1 MTSTD
6 QIADQSGEYGT
17 DYASAIAVIGM
28 AGRFPGAHSVAE
40 LWRNVL
46 DGVKGLRE
54 FTDEELIAAGADPGQ
69 LADPRYVRVGGSV
82 PDPDLFDASVFG
94 INPREA
100 ESMNPQHRLFL
111 ESTWES
117 LESAGYCPTEM
128 PGQVG
133 VFAGCGFPDYIVQNI
148 SHLTTEPGGALLIAV
163 GNERDSLASL
173 VSYKLGLRGPAIGV
187 QTFCSTSMVAVHLAC
202 QSLLTYEC
210 DIAVAGGAY
219 IPLPQP
225 TGYLYEQGGITSP
238 DGVVRSFDAEANGTV
253 MGSGVGAVT
262 LKRMSEAIE
271 DGDIIHAVILGSAV
285 NNDGRVR
292 AGYTAPGVDGEA
304 EVIELA
310 LGVAG
315 VKPNDIGY
323 VECHATGTT
332 LGDSIELAALNRVFA
347 ADRETPCVLSTLKPS
362 IGHLD
367 RASGVTGLMRASLQV
382 KHGVLPGTPNY
393 SAPNP
398 ALVGTQD
405 RFAVLSEHQPW
416 PAGSQPRRA
425 GVSSFGLGGTNAHV
439 ILEQPPVRPER
450 PHRAG
455 PHLLTV
461 SAVNEAALAAVTD
474 RLRQHLAEHPELD
487 LADVAYT
494 LQVSRGG
501 FALRR
506 AVVCADGTDALAA
519 LADASRWIDGK
530 TQRRNPKVELTAGPD
545 VPAGWWSE
553 LAAEIGRLT
562 ERTATDADPD
572 AVLAALGEAFTGWG
586 IRVSAPGTAAA
597 GTMADADSVLVGP
610 TAGQA
615 AAEWLLA
622 TVAKLWQAGCTID
635 WATLHRGLG
644 RRVELPTYAFQR
656 TRYWVEAKAGVNV
669 PDVWW
674 SVPGNNART
683 YDRSQWTYLP
693 TWQQTPRS
701 VPDLDEQLRL
711 AGPWLAFVA
720 EERGEAVVDRLLRAG
735 AEVITVRP
743 GEAFDCDDAGD
754 FTVRI
759 SAGEDF
765 AELLRSLPVSPRA
778 ILHGFSLASPEA
790 DADPTAHFDAAQ
802 DRGFYSVL
810 ALASQLVDDTGAAPR
825 AELVLLTAGAVGVV
839 GSDLRHPEHAGLSA
853 LGVSLAQENARLRC
867 RTIDVDPV
875 PDGHAAALDQL
886 AGQVLTA
893 SIGQHEGPVAVRSG
907 EIWQRRYQPHPVAEP
922 AELSGPIRPGDTVLI
937 TGGLGDVG
945 LLLARHL
952 AGNYGCKLVLTA
964 RSPLPER
971 AQWPQWLAN
980 PPADSERTVRH
991 IRNILDLEERGA
1003 EVLAMSADV
1012 ANFAQMQS
1020 VVDAAVAHFGR
1031 IDAVVHGA
1039 GVQDSRYF
1047 NFAHLLDRASCE
1059 AHFAAKVKGFHVLQQ
1074 VLGDQARDRRI
1085 TMSSLAA
1092 VLGGMALSAYAA
1104 ANAALDGYARQARW
1118 SDAGQWI
1125 TIDWDTWNVD
1135 PDRLEGHGPGVTDYA
1150 MSPAEAI
1157 DIFER
1162 TLAAG
1167 AEVGQLVIST
1177 GSLANRL
1184 EQWVTG
1190 DLHEAAE
1197 EDDTDTRQR
1206 HPRPELSTP
1215 YVQPAEGAEATLA
1228 EIWSRVLGID
1238 PIGAVDNFFELGGHS
1253 LIAIDLT
1260 ARIRKAFGASV
1271 PVTGLLECPTVRQLA
1286 VLLASGGAEPAE
1298 ASDEASADGS
1308 SVDEPSVA
1316 EASVAGASAAEAS
1329 VAGADREGDDD
1340 ATA

>member
-1 MTSTD
+1 MTSTNA
-6 QIADQSGEYGT
+6 ADRAAESAPSGEYGT
-17 DYASAIAVIGM
+17 DYAADYASAIAVIGM

-69 LADPRYVRVGGSV
+69 LADPRYVRVGGSL

-262 LKRMSEAIE
+262 LKRMSEAIA

-332 LGDSIELAALNRVFA
+332 LGDSIELAALNRVFGD
-347 ADRETPCVLSTLKPS
+347 DRETPCVLSTLKPS

-367 RASGVTGLMRASLQV
+367 RASGVTGLMRATLQV
-382 KHGVLPGTPNY
+382 KNGMLPGTPNY
-393 SAPNP
+393 NSPNP
-398 ALVGTQD
+398 ALVGAQH

-439 ILEQPPVRPER
+439 ILEEPPARPDR

-461 SAVNEAALAAVTD
+461 SAVNDAALAEVTE

-506 AVVCADGTDALAA
+506 AVVCTDGTDALAA
-519 LADASRWIDGK
+519 LADPARWIDGK
-530 TQRRNPKVELTAGPD
+530 TQRRNPKVELTAGTD
-545 VPAGWWSE
+545 VADAWWAE
-553 LAAEIGRLT
+553 LATEISRLT
-562 ERTATDADPD
+562 ELTATPD
-572 AVLAALGEAFTGWG
+572 AALAALAEAFTGWG
-586 IRVSAPGTAAA
+586 IRISSPGT
-597 GTMADADSVLVGP
+597 TADAESVLVEP
-610 TAGQA
+610 APGQSA
-615 AAEWLLA
+615 ADWLLSTLA
-622 TVAKLWQAGCTID
+622 RLWQAGCGID
-635 WATLHRGLG
+635 WATLHRGQG
-644 RRVELPTYAFQR
+644 QRVELPTYAFQR
-656 TRYWVEAKAGVNV
+656 TRYWVEAKSKVNV

-674 SVPGNNART
+674 SVPANNART

-711 AGPWLAFVA
+711 AGPWLAFIA

-743 GEAFDCDDAGD
+743 GDAFDCDDAGD
-754 FTVRI
+754 FTVRV
-759 SAGEDF
+759 SDREDY
-765 AELLRSLPVSPRA
+765 AALLQSLPVSPRA

-790 DADPTAHFDAAQ
+790 DQATDPTRHFDTEQ

-825 AELVLLTAGAVGVV
+825 AELVLLTAGAVGVL
-839 GSDLRHPEHAGLSA
+839 GSDLRHPEHSGLSA
-853 LGVSLAQENARLRC
+853 LGVSLAQENPRLRC

-875 PDGHAAALDQL
+875 PDAHPGSLDQL
-886 AGQVLTA
+886 AGQVLAATV
-893 SIGQHEGPVAVRSG
+893 SKHEGPVAVRSG
-907 EIWQRRYQPHPVAEP
+907 ESWQRRYQPHPVAEP
-922 AELSGPIRPGDTVLI
+922 AEQAGPIQAGDTVLI

-945 LLLARHL
+945 LLLGRHL
-952 AGNYGCKLVLTA
+952 AANYGCKLVLTA
-964 RSPLPER
+964 RSPLPDR
-971 AQWPQWLAN
+971 AQWPQLLAN
-980 PPADSERTVRH
+980 PPADAERTVRH
-991 IRNILDLEERGA
+991 IRNILELEERGA

-1012 ANFAQMQS
+1012 SDFSQMQA
-1020 VVDAAVAHFGR
+1020 VVDAAVARFGR

-1039 GVQDSRYF
+1039 GVQDSRFF

-1074 VLGDQARDRRI
+1074 VLGDQARNRRI

-1104 ANAALDGYARQARW
+1104 ANAALDGYARQARR

-1125 TIDWDTWNVD
+1125 TIDWDTWNID

-1150 MSPAEAI
+1150 MSPTEAI
-1157 DIFER
+1157 DVFER

-1190 DLHEAAE
+1190 DLHEVEE

-1215 YVQPAEGAEATLA
+1215 FVPPAEGAEATLA
-1228 EIWSRVLGID
+1228 EIWSRVLGIE

-1286 VLLASGGAEPAE
+1286 ELLTSGA
-1298 ASDEASADGS
+1298 ASDSEESA
-1308 SVDEPSVA
+1308 
-1316 EASVAGASAAEAS
+1316 
-1329 VAGADREGDDD
+1329 DDD
-1340 ATA
+1340 AADAVDQEEADHASA

>member
-6 QIADQSGEYGT
+6 QTVTDQAAESADSGDYVT
-17 DYASAIAVIGM
+17 DYGSAVAVIGM

-54 FTDEELIAAGADPGQ
+54 FTDEELIAAGADPGL

-262 LKRMSEAIE
+262 LKRMSEAIA

-292 AGYTAPGVDGEA
+292 AGYTAPGVEGEA

-332 LGDSIELAALNRVFA
+332 LGDSIELAALNRVFGD
-347 ADRETPCVLSTLKPS
+347 DRETPCVLSTLKPS

-393 SAPNP
+393 SSPNP
-398 ALVGTQD
+398 ALVGAQD

-439 ILEQPPVRPER
+439 ILEEPPTRPER

-461 SAVNEAALAAVTD
+461 SAVSDAALTDVTD
-474 RLRQHLAEHPELD
+474 RLRQHLTEHPELD

-506 AVVCADGTDALAA
+506 AVVCADGADALVA
-519 LADASRWIDGK
+519 LTDPSRWIDGK
-530 TQRRNPKVELTAGPD
+530 TQRRNPKVELTAGD
-545 VPAGWWSE
+545 VTSDWWAE
-553 LAAEIGRLT
+553 LATELARLT
-562 ERTATDADPD
+562 ERTTDGSPD
-572 AVLAALGEAFTGWG
+572 AVLAALAEAFTGWG
-586 IRVSAPGTAAA
+586 IRISAPGAT
-597 GTMADADSVLVGP
+597 ADAESVLVEP
-610 TAGQA
+610 AAGQGA
-615 AAEWLLA
+615 ADWLLA
-622 TVAKLWQAGCTID
+622 TIARLWQAGCAID
-635 WATLHRGLG
+635 WPTLHRGQG

-656 TRYWVEAKAGVNV
+656 SRYWVEAKSKVNV

-674 SVPGNNART
+674 SVPASNART
-683 YDRSQWTYLP
+683 FDRSQWTYLP

-720 EERGEAVVDRLLRAG
+720 EQRGEGVVDRLVRAG

-754 FTVRI
+754 FTVRV
-759 SAGEDF
+759 SVGDDYA
-765 AELLRSLPVSPRA
+765 ALLASLPVSPRA

-790 DADPTAHFDAAQ
+790 DPATDPGRHFDTEQ

-825 AELVLLTAGAVGVV
+825 AELVLLTAGAVGVL

-853 LGVSLAQENARLRC
+853 LGVSLAQENPRLRC

-875 PDGHAAALDQL
+875 PDAHAGALDQL
-886 AGQVLTA
+886 AGQVLAAT
-893 SIGQHEGPVAVRSG
+893 IGKHEGPVAVRSG

-922 AELSGPIRPGDTVLI
+922 AEQAGPIRPGDTVLI

-945 LLLARHL
+945 LLLGRHL
-952 AGNYGCKLVLTA
+952 AGSYGCKLVLTA
-964 RSPLPER
+964 RSPLPDR
-971 AQWPQWLAN
+971 AQWPQLIAN
-980 PPADSERTVRH
+980 PPADAERTVRH
-991 IRNILDLEERGA
+991 IRNILELEERGA

-1012 ANFAQMQS
+1012 SDFGQMQA
-1020 VVDAAVAHFGR
+1020 VVDAAVARFGR

-1039 GVQDSRYF
+1039 GVQDSKFF

-1059 AHFAAKVKGFHVLQQ
+1059 AHFAAKVKGFHVLQR

-1104 ANAALDGYARQARW
+1104 ANAALDGYARQARR

-1125 TIDWDTWNVD
+1125 TIDWDTWNID
-1135 PDRLEGHGPGVTDYA
+1135 PDRLEGHGPGVTDFA
-1150 MSPAEAI
+1150 MSPTEAI
-1157 DIFER
+1157 DVFER

-1190 DLHEAAE
+1190 DLHEVE
-1197 EDDTDTRQR
+1197 EDDTDTRPR

-1215 YVQPAEGAEATLA
+1215 FVQPAEGAEATLA
-1228 EIWSRVLGID
+1228 EIWSRVLGIEQ
-1238 PIGAVDNFFELGGHS
+1238 IGAVDNFFELGGHS

-1286 VLLASGGAEPAE
+1286 ELLASGTAEEPAVETSADDAVADEGE
-1298 ASDEASADGS
+1298 ADEASADEG
-1308 SVDEPSVA
+1308 
-1316 EASVAGASAAEAS
+1316 
-1329 VAGADREGDDD
+1329 EGDD
-1340 ATA
+1340 ASA